1 MKDKAYQLCRDYLSG
16 SWKSISSNDM
26 VFTALSG
33 GLSNLLYH
41 CSLPKTHTPLVGEPD
56 QVLLRMYGQVHDG
69 QAEANITESVIFM
82 LLSERNLGPKL
93 YGIFPEGRLEEYIPA
108 KAMTC
113 QELQD
118 PDLSA
123 KIARKL
129 ALIHQLAVPINK
141 EPTWMFDK
149 MERWLQKI
157 RKDISVEN
165 IDASKR
171 EYADHL
177 LSQNLES
184 ELVWLKL
191 FLQRAASP
199 VIFCHNDLQEGNILL
214 PERRIN
220 NEDKVIFIDFE
231 YCSYNYR
238 GFDIANHF
246 LEWCYDYSLPEYPHF
261 TAKMEN
267 FPSKE
272 QQIYFIH
279 EYLKSLNK
287 DAQVDEE
294 MQDQILKEVQIFSLA
309 SHFFWTLWSIYNGYC
324 SAINFGYWEY
334 GCKRLE
340 AYLTLKSKLL
350 TRPLKRKHSDE

>member
-1 MKDKAYQLCRDYLSG
+1 MTQVFEGLTLASSLSKLRSSKEMRDKAYRLCREYLSG
-16 SWKSISSNDM
+16 SWKNISSSDL

-41 CSLPKTHTPLVGEPD
+41 CSLPKTHTPLDGEPD

-69 QAEANITESVIFM
+69 QVEANITESIIFM

-118 PDLSA
+118 PDIST

-129 ALIHQLAVPINK
+129 AFIHQLEVPINK
-141 EPTWMFDK
+141 EPVWMFGKMDK
-149 MERWLQKI
+149 WLQKI
-157 RKDISVEN
+157 RSICIEN
-165 IDASKR
+165 IDKSNRKYA
-171 EYADHL
+171 EYL

-184 ELVWLKL
+184 ECIWLRS
-191 FLQRAASP
+191 FIENVASP
-199 VIFCHNDLQEGNILL
+199 VVFCHNDLQEGNILL
-214 PERRIN
+214 PERQN
-220 NEDKVIFIDFE
+220 SNEDKVIFIDFE

-261 TAKMEN
+261 TIKMEN

-272 QQIYFIH
+272 QQLNFIH
-279 EYLKSLNK
+279 EYMKSYTRDSLINI
-287 DAQVDEE
+287 E
-294 MQDQILKEVQIFSLA
+294 MQDEILREVQVFSLA
-309 SHFFWTLWSIYNGYC
+309 SHLFWTLWSISSGYC
-324 SAINFGYWEY
+324 STIRFGYWVLGE
-334 GCKRLE
+334 
-340 AYLTLKSKLL
+340 
-350 TRPLKRKHSDE
+350 D